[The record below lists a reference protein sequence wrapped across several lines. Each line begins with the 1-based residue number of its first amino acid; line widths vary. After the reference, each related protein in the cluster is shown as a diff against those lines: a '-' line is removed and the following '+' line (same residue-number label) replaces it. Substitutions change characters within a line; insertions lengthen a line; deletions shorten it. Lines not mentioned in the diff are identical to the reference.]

1 MCPAS
6 RFVRQPLDE
15 DRREMNATGT
25 SRASGSGDV
34 RLAVGGRSWA
44 SRREA
49 KAGRLADA
57 GRFAD
62 GKVVAAGEMV
72 GLLEALLAPGD
83 RVVLEGDNQ
92 KQADF
97 LSEAL
102 AQVDAGKVHDLHL
115 LISSLSRPEHLD
127 LFERGIARKLD
138 LAYAGPQSLRLAQ
151 ALEDGQVDI
160 GAIHTYV
167 ELY

>member
-1 MCPAS
+1 MH
-6 RFVRQPLDE
+6 
-15 DRREMNATGT
+15 ATRT
-25 SRASGSGDV
+25 TRASGSGEVAPAV
-34 RLAVGGRSWA
+34 RGRAWT
-44 SRREA
+44 SRSEA
-49 KAGRLADA
+49 KGRRLADV

-62 GKVVAAGEMV
+62 GKVVAAGEIV

-115 LISSLSRPEHLD
+115 LIS
-127 LFERGIARKLD
+127 
-138 LAYAGPQSLRLAQ
+138 
-151 ALEDGQVDI
+151 
-160 GAIHTYV
+160 
-167 ELY
+167 